1 MATDEAFQDDEFEE
15 DALEPNG
22 IGELEEPEE
31 ELEADLDE
39 EEEEDL
45 DEVATDED
53 ELVEVE
59 VEVEAEL
66 DEDGDQESLEV
77 LLAREQVLDDDD
89 VLRLDD
95 DARDVLAVADVPIGA
110 GEFTCRSCFLV
121 KRRAQ
126 LADETEL
133 ICLDCA

>member
-1 MATDEAFQDDEFEE
+1 MATDEVFEEDEFEA
-15 DALEPNG
+15 DDLELNSLD
-22 IGELEEPEE
+22 ELEEPDED
-31 ELEADLDE
+31 LEADLDE
-39 EEEEDL
+39 NEEDL
-45 DEVATDED
+45 DEVAAAED

-59 VEVEAEL
+59 VDEELAE
-66 DEDGDQESLEV
+66 DEDQESLEV
-77 LLAREQVLDDDD
+77 LLAREQILDDDD

-95 DARDVLAVADVPIGA
+95 DARDVLTVADVPIGA